1 MESYFI
7 NEAIEKAINDY
18 MNSKDKVESV
28 LYNSFL
34 VVVIRMLISIY
45 GELDII
51 NPYQI
56 KNEDAFKNNLMKYG
70 ATKEEID
77 NLFELISNFY
87 LIERRNSLAIKREE
101 KSFN

>member
-45 GELDII
+45 GIWC
-51 NPYQI
+51 
-56 KNEDAFKNNLMKYG
+56 
-70 ATKEEID
+70 
-77 NLFELISNFY
+77 
-87 LIERRNSLAIKREE
+87 
-101 KSFN
+101 